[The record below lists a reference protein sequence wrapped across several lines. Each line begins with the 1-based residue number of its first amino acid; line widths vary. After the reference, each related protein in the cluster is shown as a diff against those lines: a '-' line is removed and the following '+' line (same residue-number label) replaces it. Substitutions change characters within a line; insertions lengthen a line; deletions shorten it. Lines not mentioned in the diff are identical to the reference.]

1 MRLNIDKIEGERKRL
16 GMSKSEFAERIGIN
30 VSTYYRMRESKIINV
45 IVLANICEVLHMRQ
59 SDLVLLNR

>member
-16 GMSKSEFAERIGIN
+16 GMSKAEFAGRIGIN

-59 SDLVLLNR
+59 SDLVLLNK